1 MLEEEEQEVTWCHPV
16 PTLDLQL
23 LQFGAIDGSRNK
35 SHQKSS
41 LPPIPIPS
49 KEENEPRTSANIK
62 SKKTKLEIKKSRSS
76 VIPMQTTP
84 KPLKTRRHHSQL
96 SCSHVA
102 SLLVEVLDKNQQ
114 KMNGSTWLNSPHLHP
129 QPSCRSINGSPTIDM
144 SSNQPN
150 THFTTSLNPSPTSLS
165 HRHPVSNEDLDIE
178 YLDIHG
184 EQGEFEQLLSQYD
197 EDFAPVDEISCNDNE
212 EFNELVDS
220 DDFQLTPELT
230 HLLRR
235 YDSH

>member
-1 MLEEEEQEVTWCHPV
+1 
-16 PTLDLQL
+16 
-23 LQFGAIDGSRNK
+23 
-35 SHQKSS
+35 
-41 LPPIPIPS
+41 
-49 KEENEPRTSANIK
+49 
-62 SKKTKLEIKKSRSS
+62 
-76 VIPMQTTP
+76 
-84 KPLKTRRHHSQL
+84 
-96 SCSHVA
+96 
-102 SLLVEVLDKNQQ
+102 
-114 KMNGSTWLNSPHLHP
+114 
-129 QPSCRSINGSPTIDM
+129 M